1 MLIRTPSDILP
12 SEITP
17 QALYLRRRE
26 FLRQAAALG
35 LAGTMLTGSG
45 SAFAQTTAPV
55 TEPGKLAKLPGKP
68 SPLSTT
74 DKATPYKDVVTYNN
88 YYEFGTDKAQPAQY
102 AHKLKT
108 RPWSVMVDGEVKNRK
123 PIGIEDLLKL
133 APMEERI

>member
-68 SPLSTT
+68 SPLSTLRPS
-74 DKATPYKDVVTYNN
+74 ATSRRM
-88 YYEFGTDKAQPAQY
+88 ARARRW
-102 AHKLKT
+102 AT
-108 RPWSVMVDGEVKNRK
+108 RSKSK
-123 PIGIEDLLKL
+123 PCGRLLMR
-133 APMEERI
+133 ARVSGPVRA